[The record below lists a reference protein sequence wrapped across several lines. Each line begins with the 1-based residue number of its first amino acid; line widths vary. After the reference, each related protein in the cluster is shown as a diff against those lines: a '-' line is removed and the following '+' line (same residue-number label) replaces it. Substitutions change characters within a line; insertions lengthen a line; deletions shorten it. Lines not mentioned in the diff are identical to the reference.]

1 MKHTL
6 ETLAIFTLGTLIA
19 GLTTVAAL
27 GSDPFMSIHAP
38 MHQTTTETI
47 K

>member
-27 GSDPFMSIHAP
+27 GSDPFMSNHAP
-38 MHQTTTETI
+38 MHETS
-47 K
+47 KD

>member
-19 GLTTVAAL
+19 GLTTVSAL
-27 GSDPFMSIHAP
+27 GSDPFAPNNAP
-38 MHQTTTETI
+38 MHQATTETI

>member
-27 GSDPFMSIHAP
+27 GSDPFMSTHAP
-38 MHQTTTETI
+38 VHATA
-47 K
+47 KD

>member
-27 GSDPFMSIHAP
+27 GSDPFAP
-38 MHQTTTETI
+38 INAPVHSTTTETV

>member
-27 GSDPFMSIHAP
+27 GSDPFTSNNAP
-38 MHQTTTETI
+38 VHQTTANLQP
-47 K
+47 